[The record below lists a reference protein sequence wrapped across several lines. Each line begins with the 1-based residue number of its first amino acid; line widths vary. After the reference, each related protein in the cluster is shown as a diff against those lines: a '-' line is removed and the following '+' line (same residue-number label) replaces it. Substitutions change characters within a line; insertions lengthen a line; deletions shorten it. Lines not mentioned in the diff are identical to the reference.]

1 MITLPSI
8 TIISESGILI
18 ETYDR
23 WDVLANIVFLGNFEV
38 SYSSE
43 NHHAKSL
50 ESIGHTVE
58 KLQEK
63 KITSEVILERSLK
76 SDLFVWVHTHKWQ
89 TPGNLPMD
97 EVLQKLKDAGIPTM
111 TYHLDLWFGI
121 ERQKD
126 LEQDNFYKT
135 IGHFFT
141 VDKLMADWFNENT
154 EVKGHF
160 LTAGVYGQ
168 ECYMHKDYDKY
179 NFEYDVIFVGSKGY
193 HHEHKYRPELV
204 DFLRKTYGKRFLHV
218 GGDGDTGTV
227 RGDALNRIYAK
238 SRVAIGDSL
247 NINFNYP
254 YYTSDRLFEST
265 GRGGFTIYPRIVGLE
280 EYFKDGEEIVFY
292 EHGNFNDLKEK
303 IDNYLLD
310 GVSRES
316 IRLAGHRRAKQDH
329 TYTHRWATII
339 KELGL

>member
-1 MITLPSI
+1 LNINNKKIKIT
-8 TIISESGILI
+8 
-18 ETYDR
+18 
-23 WDVLANIVFLGNFEV
+23 FLGNFEV

-43 NHHAKSL
+43 NHHVKSL
-50 ESIGHTVE
+50 ESLGHTVQ

-63 KITSEVILERSLK
+63 KETSEQILKHALK
-76 SDLFVWVHTHKWQ
+76 SNLFIWVHTHKWN
-89 TPGNLPMD
+89 TPGSMPMD
-97 EVLQKLKDAGIPTM
+97 EVLIKLKDAGIPTM

-126 LEQDNFYKT
+126 LENDNFYKT

-141 VDKLMADWFNENT
+141 VDKLMSDWFNENT

-160 LTAGVYGQ
+160 IPAGVYDK
-168 ECYMHKDYDKY
+168 ECYIHSDYDVN
-179 NFEYDVIFVGSKGY
+179 NFENDVIFVGSRGY
-193 HHEHKYRPELV
+193 HHEHKYRPELI

-238 SRVAIGDSL
+238 SKVAIGDSL

-265 GRGGFTIYPRIVGLE
+265 GRGGFTIYPRIKGLE
-280 EYFKDGEEIVFY
+280 DYFDDGKEIIFY
-292 EHGNFNDLKEK
+292 EHGNFNDLKTK
-303 IDNYLLD
+303 IDEYLFD
-310 GVSRES
+310 GVSREK
-316 IRLAGHRRAKQDH
+316 IRVAGHERTKKEH
-329 TYTHRWATII
+329 TYVHRWGAIMR
-339 KELGL
+339 ELGIQ

>member
-1 MITLPSI
+1 
-8 TIISESGILI
+8 
-18 ETYDR
+18 
-23 WDVLANIVFLGNFEV
+23 LANIVFLGNFEV
-38 SYSSE
+38 PYSSE

-50 ESIGHTVE
+50 ETLGHTVQ

-63 KITSEVILERSLK
+63 KTTSDLILEKSLN
-76 SDLFVWVHTHKWQ
+76 SDLFIWVHTHKWV
-89 TPGNLPMD
+89 TPGSIPMD
-97 EVLQKLKDAGIPTM
+97 EVLKKLMDANVPTM

-154 EVKGHF
+154 NVKGHF
-160 LTAGVYGQ
+160 LTAGVYDK
-168 ECYMHKDYDKY
+168 ECYIHQDYDKY

-193 HHEHKYRPELV
+193 HPEYQYRPQLI
-204 DFLRKTYGKRFLHV
+204 DYLRKTYGKKFLHV

-227 RGDALNRIYAK
+227 RGEALNRIYAK
-238 SRVAIGDSL
+238 SKVAIGDSL
-247 NINFNYP
+247 NIGFNYP

-265 GRGGFTIYPRIVGLE
+265 GRGGFTIYPRIKGLE
-280 EYFKDGEEIVFY
+280 NYFIDEEEIVFY
-292 EHGNFNDLKEK
+292 EHGNFEDLKSK
-303 IDNYLLD
+303 IDEYLFNAPL
-310 GVSRES
+310 REQ
-316 IRLAGHRRAKQDH
+316 IRFAGHERTKQEH
-329 TYTHRWATII
+329 TYVHRWATIM